1 MNRLALYVVTLLS
14 LAAVACGD
22 SESAREAKAMQ
33 GAIPQRL
40 RPDGSIQLT
49 PEDKTALGLTVA
61 PAAEGDLPESVL
73 RFGRVLSPPASE
85 GQVVSPVTGRIVRA
99 PAVQLGSTVRAG
111 ATLVEIM
118 PVLDTP
124 ERIAVGTQ
132 SAEREAQIEAAERD
146 LAKAEADAA
155 RAQSLS
161 PQIVSAAK
169 LQEAETVVAT
179 TRARIEGLRNAR
191 TASAQAETRLVP
203 VTAPLSGTVFALTVA
218 VGAQVS
224 RGDVLA
230 QIVTAGPLWIDVA
243 VPPDDPVSDGYEVT
257 TSGGPVRARLLARG
271 RVIDTDGT
279 RHDRLVVESPQSAV
293 LTPGSTVSVQVARNV
308 SRGIVLPESA
318 LVPSVDGDT
327 VFVEASPGVFTAREV
342 RVAAR
347 FGGQVRLSSG
357 LKPGDAVVIQ
367 GAMGLQGERLRS
379 QLRHVE
385 G

>member
-1 MNRLALYVVTLLS
+1 MSRLPLVVVTLLA
-14 LAAVACGD
+14 LAVVACGE

-33 GAIPQRL
+33 GAVPQRL

-49 PEDKTALGLTVA
+49 PDDKTALGLIVA
-61 PAAEGDLPESVL
+61 PAAEGDLPESAL

-99 PAVQLGSTVRAG
+99 PAVQLGATVRAG

-124 ERIAVGTQ
+124 ERISVGTQ

-146 LAKAEADAA
+146 LTKADADAA
-155 RAQSLS
+155 RARSLS

-169 LQEAETVVAT
+169 LQEADTIVST
-179 TRARIEGLRNAR
+179 TRARLDGLRNAR
-191 TASAQAETRLVP
+191 TASVQAQTQIVP
-203 VTAPLSGTVFALTVA
+203 VTAPIGGTIFALNVA
-218 VGAQVS
+218 VGGLVK

-230 QIVTAGPLWIDVA
+230 QIVTGGPLWIDVA
-243 VPPDDPVSDGYEVT
+243 VPPDDPVSDGYEIAAA
-257 TSGGPVRARLLARG
+257 GGPVDARLLARG
-271 RVIDTDGT
+271 RVIDADGT
-279 RHDRLVVESPQSAV
+279 RHDRLVVDSPQSAR
-293 LTPGSTVSVQVARNV
+293 LSPGSTVSVQVARNA

-318 LVPSVDGDT
+318 LVPGVDGDT
-327 VFVEASPGVFTAREV
+327 VFVETSPGVFTAREV
-342 RVAAR
+342 QVAAR
-347 FGGQVRLSSG
+347 FGGQARLSSG
-357 LKPGDAVVIQ
+357 LKPGDSVVVQ
-367 GAMGLQGERLRS
+367 GAMGLQGERVRS

>member
-1 MNRLALYVVTLLS
+1 MTRRPLLILTLVS
-14 LAAVACGD
+14 LAAASCGE

-49 PEDKTALGLTVA
+49 PEDKTALGLIVS

-73 RFGRVLSPPASE
+73 RFGRGLSPPSAE

-99 PAVQLGSTVRAG
+99 PAVQLGSNVRAG

-132 SAEREAQIEAAERD
+132 SAEREAQIEATEHE

-155 RAQSLS
+155 RARELS
-161 PQIVSAAK
+161 PQIVSPAK
-169 LQEAETVVAT
+169 LQEAETLVAT
-179 TRARIEGLRNAR
+179 LRARLEGLRNAR
-191 TASAQAETRLVP
+191 TASAQAQTRLVP
-203 VTAPLSGTVFALTVA
+203 VTAPIAGAVSALNVE
-218 VGAQVS
+218 VGALVN

-230 QIVTAGPLWIDVA
+230 HIVTGGPLWLDLS
-243 VPPDDPVSDGYEVT
+243 VPPNDPVSDRYEVA
-257 TSGGPVRARLLARG
+257 TSGGPVPARLLARG
-271 RVIDTDGT
+271 RVIDPDGT
-279 RHDRLVVESPQSAV
+279 RHDRLVVEPPHAATLS
-293 LTPGSTVSVQVARNV
+293 PGSTVSVHVARNA

-318 LVPSVDGDT
+318 IVPGVDGDT
-327 VFVEASPGVFTAREV
+327 VFVETSPGIFIARLV
-342 RVAAR
+342 QVAAR
-347 FGGQVRLSSG
+347 FGGQVRLTSG
-357 LKPGDAVVIQ
+357 VKPGESIVVQ

-385 G
+385 R

>member
-1 MNRLALYVVTLLS
+1 
-14 LAAVACGD
+14 
-22 SESAREAKAMQ
+22 MQ

-49 PEDKTALGLTVA
+49 GDDKTALGLVVA

-73 RFGRVLSPPASE
+73 RFGRVLSPPSHE

-99 PAVQLGSTVRAG
+99 PAVQLGSNVRAG
-111 ATLVEIM
+111 TTLVEIM

-124 ERIAVGTQ
+124 ERISVGTQ
-132 SAEREAQIEAAERD
+132 SAEREAQIEATERE

-155 RAQSLS
+155 RARELA

-169 LQEAETVVAT
+169 LQEAETLVAT
-179 TRARIEGLRNAR
+179 LRARLEGLHNAR
-191 TASAQAETRLVP
+191 TATAQAQTRVVP
-203 VTAPLSGTVFALTVA
+203 VTAPLSGAVSALNVA
-218 VGAQVS
+218 VGALVN

-230 QIVTAGPLWIDVA
+230 QIVTGGPLWIDVS
-243 VPPDDPVSDGYEVT
+243 VPPDDPVSVRYEVT
-257 TSGGPVRARLLARG
+257 TSGGPVPARLLARG
-271 RVIDTDGT
+271 RVIDPDGT
-279 RHDRLVVESPQSAV
+279 RHDRLVVDAPPASALSPGA
-293 LTPGSTVSVQVARNV
+293 TVSVQVARNV

-318 LVPSVDGDT
+318 LVPGVEEDT
-327 VFVEASPGVFTAREV
+327 VFIEISSGVFTPRPV

-347 FGGQVRLSSG
+347 FGGRVRLASG
-357 LKPGDAVVIQ
+357 LKPGESVVVQ

-379 QLRHVE
+379 QLRHIE

>member
-1 MNRLALYVVTLLS
+1 
-14 LAAVACGD
+14 
-22 SESAREAKAMQ
+22 MQ

-40 RPDGSIQLT
+40 RPDGSVQLT
-49 PEDKTALGLTVA
+49 PQDRIALGLVVA
-61 PAAEGDLPESVL
+61 SAAEGDLPESVL

-85 GQVVSPVTGRIVRA
+85 GQVVTPVTGRIVRA

-132 SAEREAQIEAAERD
+132 SAERQAQIEAAERD

-155 RAQSLS
+155 RARSLS

-169 LQEAETVVAT
+169 LQEADTIVAT
-179 TRARIEGLRNAR
+179 TRARLEGLRNAR
-191 TASAQAETRLVP
+191 TASGEAQTRLVP
-203 VTAPLSGTVFALTVA
+203 VTAPIGGTVFALNVA
-218 VGAQVS
+218 VGGLVN

-230 QIVTAGPLWIDVA
+230 QIVTGGPLWIDVA
-243 VPPDDPVSDGYEVT
+243 VPPDDPVSDRYEVA
-257 TSGGPVRARLLARG
+257 TSGRPVQARLLARG
-271 RVIDTDGT
+271 RVIDADGT
-279 RHDRLVVESPQSAV
+279 RHDRLVVESPQSAT
-293 LTPGSTVSVQVARNV
+293 LSPGSTVSVQVARNA

-318 LVPSVDGDT
+318 LVPGVDGDT
-327 VFVEASPGVFTAREV
+327 VFVETSPGVFTARPV
-342 RVAAR
+342 QVVAR
-347 FGGQVRLSSG
+347 FSGRARLSSG
-357 LKPGDAVVIQ
+357 VRPGESVVVQ

>member
-1 MNRLALYVVTLLS
+1 MSRLPLVVVTLLT
-14 LAAVACGD
+14 LAVVACGE

-33 GAIPQRL
+33 GAVPQRL

-49 PEDKTALGLTVA
+49 PDDKTALGLIVA
-61 PAAEGDLPESVL
+61 PAAEGDLPESAL

-85 GQVVSPVTGRIVRA
+85 GQVVSPVTGRIVQA
-99 PAVQLGSTVRAG
+99 PTVQLGSTVRAG

-124 ERIAVGTQ
+124 ERISVGTQ

-155 RAQSLS
+155 RARSLS

-169 LQEAETVVAT
+169 LQEADTIVAT
-179 TRARIEGLRNAR
+179 TRARLEGLRNAR
-191 TASAQAETRLVP
+191 TASGEAQTRIVP
-203 VTAPLSGTVFALTVA
+203 VTAPIGGTVFALNVA
-218 VGAQVS
+218 VGGLVN

-230 QIVTAGPLWIDVA
+230 QIVTGGPLWIDVA
-243 VPPDDPVSDGYEVT
+243 VPPDDPVSDGYEIAT
-257 TSGGPVRARLLARG
+257 AGGPVHARLLARG
-271 RVIDTDGT
+271 RVIDADGT
-279 RHDRLVVESPQSAV
+279 RHDRLVVESPQSAT
-293 LTPGSTVSVQVARNV
+293 LSPGSTVSVQVARNA

-318 LVPSVDGDT
+318 LVPGVDGDT
-327 VFVEASPGVFTAREV
+327 VFVETSPGVFTAREV
-342 RVAAR
+342 QVAAR

-357 LKPGDAVVIQ
+357 LKPGDAVVVQ

>member
-1 MNRLALYVVTLLS
+1 MSRLPLYVATLLT
-14 LAAVACGD
+14 LAAVGCGE

-33 GAIPQRL
+33 GAVPQRL

-49 PEDKTALGLTVA
+49 PDDKTALGLVVV

-99 PAVQLGSTVRAG
+99 PTVQLGSTVREG

-124 ERIAVGTQ
+124 ERISVGTQ

-146 LAKAEADAA
+146 LAKAEDDAA
-155 RAQSLS
+155 RARSLS

-169 LQEAETVVAT
+169 LQEADTIVAT
-179 TRARIEGLRNAR
+179 TQARLEGLRNAR
-191 TASAQAETRLVP
+191 TASSEAQTRIVP
-203 VTAPLSGTVFALTVA
+203 VIAPIAGTVFALNVA
-218 VGAQVS
+218 VGALVN

-230 QIVTAGPLWIDVA
+230 EIVTSGPLWIDVA
-243 VPPDDPVSDGYEVT
+243 VPPDDPVSDRYEVAT
-257 TSGGPVRARLLARG
+257 AGGPVRARLLARG
-271 RVIDTDGT
+271 RVIDADGT
-279 RHDRLVVESPQSAV
+279 RHDRLVVESPQSAT
-293 LTPGSTVSVQVARNV
+293 LNPGSTVSVQVGRNA

-318 LVPSVDGDT
+318 LVPGVDGDT
-327 VFVEASPGVFTAREV
+327 VFVETSPGAFTAREV
-342 RVAAR
+342 QVAAR
-347 FGGQVRLSSG
+347 FGRQVRLSSG
-357 LKPGDAVVIQ
+357 LKPGDSVVVQ

>member
-1 MNRLALYVVTLLS
+1 
-14 LAAVACGD
+14 
-22 SESAREAKAMQ
+22 
-33 GAIPQRL
+33 
-40 RPDGSIQLT
+40 
-49 PEDKTALGLTVA
+49 
-61 PAAEGDLPESVL
+61 
-73 RFGRVLSPPASE
+73 
-85 GQVVSPVTGRIVRA
+85 
-99 PAVQLGSTVRAG
+99 VQLGATVRAG

-155 RAQSLS
+155 RARSLS

-169 LQEAETVVAT
+169 LQEAETIVAT
-179 TRARIEGLRNAR
+179 TRARLEGLRNAR
-191 TASAQAETRLVP
+191 TASGQAQTQIVP
-203 VTAPLSGTVFALTVA
+203 VTAPIGGTVFALNVA
-218 VGAQVS
+218 VGGLVN

-230 QIVTAGPLWIDVA
+230 QIVTGGPLWIDVA
-243 VPPDDPVSDGYEVT
+243 VPPDDPVSDRYEVA

-271 RVIDTDGT
+271 RVIDADGT
-279 RHDRLVVESPQSAV
+279 RHDRLVVDSPQSAR
-293 LTPGSTVSVQVARNV
+293 LTPGSTVSVQVARNA

-318 LVPSVDGDT
+318 LVPGVDGDT

-357 LKPGDAVVIQ
+357 LEPGDTVVVQ